1 MTVKIIDIKHT
12 NLKNINLDSFLW
24 DIEKFIEKNS
34 IIWCAESYNPD
45 SYREAYQKVIPNLY
59 LENYRRIDANFGKE
73 HNNNELRYAVKGW
86 NKHNSCFDW
95 KYDLILTVNKEDAE
109 EGNKPT
115 LRLVVENAGWRN
127 DSDIILNDWL
137 SFRAISLVVDSVEDF
152 LESKRKEL
160 GI

>member
-1 MTVKIIDIKHT
+1 MTVRIIDIKHK
-12 NLKNINLDSFLW
+12 NLRNINLDSFLW

-34 IIWCAESYNPD
+34 IIWCVESYNPD
-45 SYREAYQKVIPNLY
+45 SYREAYQKVIPNIY

-73 HNNNELRYAVKGW
+73 HDKNELRYAVKGW
-86 NKHNSCFDW
+86 NKIDSCFDW

-109 EGNKPT
+109 EENKPT
-115 LRLVVENAGWRN
+115 LRVVVETAGWRN
-127 DSDIILNDWL
+127 DSDIVLNDWL

-152 LESKRKEL
+152 LENKRKEF